1 MARRLVI
8 DLATCQQCDECVVD
22 CGYYYRALPADHGIR
37 VLRERA
43 TYLLVCRRCE
53 EPSCIAACAFD
64 ALERRDDGVLERHNL
79 RCVSCMMCAHAC
91 PFGTIVPDMLPFYE
105 TPCDHCL
112 EAVGAEEPPCVAS
125 CRRGGLEY
133 REVGPDEESVHVI
146 DEQLAARARKWER
159 REKREPPKGGT
170 AG

>member
-8 DLATCQQCDECVVD
+8 DLDVCQQCDECVVE
-22 CGYYYRALPADHGIR
+22 CRYHYRALPADHG
-37 VLRERA
+37 LRGLRQRA

-64 ALERRDDGVLERHNL
+64 ALERLDDGVLERHNL

-91 PFGTIVPDMLPFYE
+91 PFGTIVPDMLPFYD
-105 TPCDHCL
+105 TPCEACL
-112 EAVGAEEPPCVAS
+112 EPAGADAPPCVAS

-133 REVGPDEESVHVI
+133 REVGLDEPSVHVV
-146 DEQLAARARKWER
+146 DDRLAARARKWE
-159 REKREPPKGGT
+159 KVEPPKGRA

>member
-1 MARRLVI
+1 MARRIVI

-22 CGYYYRALPADHGIR
+22 CRYHYRALSADHGIR
-37 VLRERA
+37 GLRERA
-43 TYLLVCRRCE
+43 TYHVVCRRCE

-64 ALERRDDGVLERHNL
+64 ALERDDDGVLERHNL

-91 PFGTIVPDMLPFYE
+91 PFGTILPDMLPFYD
-105 TPCDHCL
+105 TPCDYCL
-112 EAVGAEEPPCVAS
+112 DPAGAAEPPCVAS

-133 REVGPDEESVHVI
+133 REVGPDEDSVHIV
-146 DEQLAARARKWER
+146 DEQLAARARKWE
-159 REKREPPKGGT
+159 KREPQKGRG

>member
-8 DLATCQQCDECVVD
+8 DLATCQQCDECIVD
-22 CGYYYRALPADHGIR
+22 CRTTSRALPADHGLR
-37 VLRERA
+37 GLRERA

-64 ALERRDDGVLERHNL
+64 ALERQADGVLERHNL

-91 PFGTIVPDMLPFYE
+91 PFGTIVPDMLPFYD
-105 TPCDHCL
+105 TSCDACL
-112 EAVGAEEPPCVAS
+112 DPAGAEAPPCVAS

-133 REVGPDEESVHVI
+133 REVGADEDAVHII
-146 DEQLAARARKWER
+146 DEQLAARARKWE
-159 REKREPPKGGT
+159 KREPPKRGPTG
-170 AG
+170 